1 MTKEEIDKIIGFSE
15 LKDKIFCEAEL
26 DTRTKRLIALG
37 SAVAI
42 NCDECADH
50 QKALAKEAGFTE
62 EQINEAIAV
71 AALIRFGSGL
81 RHTV

>member
-1 MTKEEIDKIIGFSE
+1 MTKEDIDEIIGFSE
-15 LKDKIFCEAEL
+15 LKDKIFAEAEL
-26 DTRTKRLIALG
+26 DTKTKRLIALG
-37 SAVAI
+37 STVAI
-42 NCDECADH
+42 NCDECAEH
-50 QKALAKEAGFTE
+50 QITLAREAGFTE